1 MLNSTY
7 DWEEKKIPNL
17 KEVDLQSLAKEMK
30 CSPLL
35 VELALSRGYQT
46 KEAIENFLKPS
57 EVFHDPFL
65 LYDMEKAVERIR
77 TAILNNEAILI
88 YGDYDADGITAT
100 TILVEVLD
108 SLGANVSYYL
118 PDRFEDGYGPNQSVY
133 KYYIEQ
139 GIQLIITCDNGVA
152 GHQAIHYAKER
163 GVDVIITD
171 HHEIGETLPEA
182 YAVVHARHPKGHYP
196 FGDLCGVGVALKVAT
211 ALLGDLP
218 TEYLDVCAIGTIADL
233 VSLTDENRTIV
244 QMGLKLMQNTD
255 RVGLAELIQRV
266 GVDPKNL
273 NEETVAFQLAPRL
286 NALGRLGSAMP
297 GVELL
302 TTFDVE
308 EAKSLVD
315 QIEVSNQTRRSIV
328 DKITQE
334 AFQQVEA
341 LDELED
347 LLIVKKEGWHEGV
360 LGIVASR
367 LVEKYHRPTLVLTKL
382 EDRQVYKGSGRSI
395 EGVNLFRVLQAG
407 KAYAPESGGHAMAGG
422 MTVPVDQF
430 EEWQKALKEAAK
442 EDHDCIQKKSRLTYD
457 SKLSLDQFTE
467 EMIHSLDCLRP
478 FGTDNPVP
486 RFLLKDVQ
494 VIEARAL
501 GKNQKTLKLKL
512 SEKEGSLGLEAVAF
526 GKGETASYLS
536 KGQVLQ
542 VVCEASLN
550 SWQGRVTP
558 QGRVIDFWGEGPLL
572 VDWRHSQNSSQIFSV
587 QEAYYYFEEPTLK
600 ERYQGMLPSGALAIG
615 PNDLQQS
622 KAVYRQLVIFDQPKN
637 LEALKHFIKE
647 KRIDSLYL
655 FAYLARPIS
664 QMGSIQREE
673 VTLVYRYLR
682 QHQMIDLKGKF
693 PNLAAYLKLP
703 EPKLE
708 VILKIMEEVGFIQ
721 RLNTQIHFFTSQNKV
736 DLQTSRYLQAWQ
748 NQVKSEKLLQT
759 QTIQTIKSYLY
770 EEE

>member
-1 MLNSTY
+1 MLNSTF

-17 KEVDLQSLAKEMK
+17 KEVDLQALAKEMK

-341 LDELED
+341 LD
-347 LLIVKKEGWHEGV
+347 
-360 LGIVASR
+360 
-367 LVEKYHRPTLVLTKL
+367 
-382 EDRQVYKGSGRSI
+382 
-395 EGVNLFRVLQAG
+395 
-407 KAYAPESGGHAMAGG
+407 
-422 MTVPVDQF
+422 
-430 EEWQKALKEAAK
+430 
-442 EDHDCIQKKSRLTYD
+442 
-457 SKLSLDQFTE
+457 LSL
-467 EMIHSLDCLRP
+467 IHIS
-478 FGTDNPVP
+478 
-486 RFLLKDVQ
+486 
-494 VIEARAL
+494 
-501 GKNQKTLKLKL
+501 
-512 SEKEGSLGLEAVAF
+512 
-526 GKGETASYLS
+526 
-536 KGQVLQ
+536 
-542 VVCEASLN
+542 
-550 SWQGRVTP
+550 
-558 QGRVIDFWGEGPLL
+558 
-572 VDWRHSQNSSQIFSV
+572 
-587 QEAYYYFEEPTLK
+587 EPT
-600 ERYQGMLPSGALAIG
+600 
-615 PNDLQQS
+615 
-622 KAVYRQLVIFDQPKN
+622 
-637 LEALKHFIKE
+637 
-647 KRIDSLYL
+647 
-655 FAYLARPIS
+655 RP
-664 QMGSIQREE
+664 
-673 VTLVYRYLR
+673 Y
-682 QHQMIDLKGKF
+682 
-693 PNLAAYLKLP
+693 
-703 EPKLE
+703 
-708 VILKIMEEVGFIQ
+708 
-721 RLNTQIHFFTSQNKV
+721 
-736 DLQTSRYLQAWQ
+736 
-748 NQVKSEKLLQT
+748 
-759 QTIQTIKSYLY
+759 
-770 EEE
+770 